1 MLIRIE
7 APITVIR
14 NGKEISFKAGD
25 VVQTSAYPQIEK
37 LIKAQKDK
45 GRVEK

>member
-14 NGKEISFKAGD
+14 NGKKVELKAGD
-25 VVQTSAYPQIEK
+25 VVQTSAYPEIEK